1 MLIVC
6 PSCATSY
13 MIDPAS
19 VGANGRNV
27 RCTRCKTAWFAPASQ
42 PRVVTAFVDDV
53 IAEAEAR
60 SAAPAAAENPAPV
73 VDAIAPTPAAAK
85 NEVAEFAAALD
96 EAPAAPMPQAEPMPA
111 ADPMPAAEPAPAVE
125 ALAAAVPPAQEPIAI
140 ADAPSMAPP
149 VEPLAPPPSAE
160 IDNEDI
166 ESFAARRARRQALRE
181 KNRRS
186 SRIPMLILALV
197 GVNAALIGWRTEVVR
212 AVPQT
217 AALFAAVGLPVN
229 LRGLEFED
237 IKIANETHDG
247 VNVLVVDG
255 NIVGSTAKPVEVPRL
270 RFAVRNA
277 TGQEIYTWT
286 AQPTRSILG
295 AGETLAFRSRL
306 ASPPADVKDVL
317 VRFFNRRDIVAG
329 VK

>member
-13 MIDPAS
+13 IIDPAS

-27 RCTRCKTAWFAPASQ
+27 RCTRCKTSWFTSAPQ
-42 PRVVTAFVDDV
+42 PLAVTAFVDDV

-60 SAAPAAAENPAPV
+60 PAAPAATENPPPV
-73 VDAIAPTPAAAK
+73 LDVIANTPAAPK
-85 NEVAEFAAALD
+85 DEVAEFAAALD
-96 EAPAAPMPQAEPMPA
+96 EAPAAPMAQD
-111 ADPMPAAEPAPAVE
+111 DPMPQAEPAPAAE
-125 ALAAAVPPAQEPIAI
+125 ALAAPAPPAEEPITI
-140 ADAPSMAPP
+140 ADAPSMTPP
-149 VEPLAPPPSAE
+149 VEPEPLPPPPIAE
-160 IDNEDI
+160 IDNQDI
-166 ESFAARRARRQALRE
+166 ESFTARRARRQALRQ
-181 KNRRS
+181 KNRRA
-186 SRIPMLILALV
+186 SRIPMLILALLGLNV
-197 GVNAALIGWRTEVVR
+197 ALVGWRTEVVR

-229 LRGLEFED
+229 LRGLAFED
-237 IKIANETHDG
+237 IKITNEMHDG
-247 VNVLVVDG
+247 VNVLVIEG
-255 NIVGSTAKPVEVPRL
+255 NIVSSTGKPVEVPRL

-277 TGQEIYTWT
+277 IGQEIYTWT

-295 AGETLAFRSRL
+295 AGETLAFRNRL
-306 ASPPADVKDVL
+306 ASPPADAKDVL